1 MKHILFLL
9 LLASF
14 VAAQQPSPE
23 DQPTSAKE
31 AAMEKIFSSMGA
43 ADFPAAVKQAKKA
56 GVHPQVIL
64 EARFL
69 HLVDLRDETA
79 LAALAPELLNQSDS
93 FDPDTSEVFSV
104 KEDWL
109 AIVHYTQ
116 ALAALQKGDKA
127 GFKTHIT
134 EAFWLSPRQGQ
145 AFAPHID
152 RLRLDEAMAAVT
164 LDPQRPMPM
173 QSGAKA
179 STLGQLMKGKKATLI
194 HFWSPMS
201 QEVQINLADFILTT
215 KSCSE
220 QNIAVISVLV
230 GQYPG
235 ILEDAETM
243 RKEDANKA
251 QCSWVVD
258 SNKKSLANL
267 LRITDLPTMVIAS
280 PEGKILFNGHPSD
293 NKFWNTL
300 QKIAPQFKRPN
311 SFKDKADE

>member
-1 MKHILFLL
+1 
-9 LLASF
+9 
-14 VAAQQPSPE
+14 
-23 DQPTSAKE
+23 
-31 AAMEKIFSSMGA
+31 MEKIFSSMGA
-43 ADFPAAVKQAKKA
+43 AEFPAAVKQAEKA

-79 LAALAPELLNQSDS
+79 LAALAPELLKQSDS

-109 AIVHYTQ
+109 AIVRYTQ

-152 RLRLDEAMAAVT
+152 RLRLDEAMASVT

-173 QSGAKA
+173 QSGAKV
-179 STLGQLMKGKKATLI
+179 STLGQLMRGKKATLI

-230 GQYPG
+230 GHYPG

-293 NKFWNTL
+293 NNFWNTL

-311 SFKDKADE
+311 SLKDKADE